1 MPLYRELL
9 LIKITDKKNKE
20 GRLAIECYHQTAYE
34 KKGIW
39 VPKNM
44 KSDSV
49 WVSNLA
55 SSEEV
60 KCLFLSQN

>member
-34 KKGIW
+34 KKGI
-39 VPKNM
+39 
-44 KSDSV
+44 
-49 WVSNLA
+49 
-55 SSEEV
+55 
-60 KCLFLSQN
+60 